1 MKVLGVFFDDQIFY
15 YTREIE
21 RYKLNIFMSKYT
33 LNKSTTHQNH
43 TLVVG
48 DVKIISKSENQ
59 KKIRNY
65 PKNILEIKDIE
76 NTKLTAIYSTCE
88 VEFGS
93 INCNIY
99 SDKNSKKKP
108 TKFYYI
114 TTNSLDH
121 TKLDELITEIDD
133 LGNKTGEIKIETGK
147 IYFHALGNTED
158 KDCGYIG
165 ESSEKKDKKV
175 EENLKKEF
183 KKWNNSF
190 IFNVPNGIYKIFQ
203 HDFIYNEDETEH
215 YDTMFSVKKTS

>member
-1 MKVLGVFFDDQIFY
+1 
-15 YTREIE
+15 
-21 RYKLNIFMSKYT
+21 MSKYT

-108 TKFYYI
+108 Y
-114 TTNSLDH
+114 SLL
-121 TKLDELITEIDD
+121 TST
-133 LGNKTGEIKIETGK
+133 
-147 IYFHALGNTED
+147 
-158 KDCGYIG
+158 
-165 ESSEKKDKKV
+165 S
-175 EENLKKEF
+175 NLRLK
-183 KKWNNSF
+183 
-190 IFNVPNGIYKIFQ
+190 
-203 HDFIYNEDETEH
+203 
-215 YDTMFSVKKTS
+215 